1 MTQSELH
8 FRKLN
13 QAQHAGPWEGQSR
26 KPGGRGGGGVGRGG
40 GQQWASRGSPQM
52 PSSPKD
58 ARAGKPTQTP
68 FPL

>member
-26 KPGGRGGGGVGRGG
+26 KPGGRGGGGGAKGAAVGWQREPPN
-40 GQQWASRGSPQM
+40 AF
-52 PSSPKD
+52 
-58 ARAGKPTQTP
+58 
-68 FPL
+68 FP